1 VIDPTDSDDALEDR
15 TEAFGRP
22 ARRHVLASLA
32 SLGLLVPGCLQPS
45 SRGGSPTDTE
55 PESSVPT
62 ESTRTTTSETPTDVG
77 TSTGDGTPTTT
88 DRDTT
93 EPPDT
98 DAATD
103 TGPESVSILLF
114 AATGGYRH
122 NNIEYGLERLRGLQP
137 RIAAETGTDA
147 DAVSFETIATD
158 ASRFPSDVDSLSQYD
173 TVVWFNTTGDVLDA
187 DQQAAFERYITN
199 GGGYTGVHAA
209 ADTEYDWDFY
219 GSLLGGAYFSSHP
232 APQEATIRVS
242 DRSHPSTAHLPER
255 WTVTDEWYDF
265 RANPRENVRVLAT
278 LDEDT
283 YDGHEMPG
291 SDHPIVWCREL
302 RGGRAW
308 YTGRGHTKRAF
319 DDTAFKEHLLGGM
332 LWSSGLL

>member
-1 VIDPTDSDDALEDR
+1 MAPTDSDDALDAR

-45 SRGGSPTDTE
+45 SRGGTPTDTE
-55 PESSVPT
+55 SVSSA
-62 ESTRTTTSETPTDVG
+62 PTDSAQATDSEEPTDASTSARDG
-77 TSTGDGTPTTT
+77 TSATTE
-88 DRDTT
+88 RDTAEAT
-93 EPPDT
+93 DT

-103 TGPESVSILLF
+103 TTPDSVSILLF
-114 AATGGYRH
+114 AATAGFRH
-122 NNIEYGLERLRGLQP
+122 GNIEYGLERLRGLQP
-137 RIAAETGTDA
+137 RIAAETGA

-187 DQQAAFERYITN
+187 DQQAAFEAYITN

-209 ADTEYDWDFY
+209 ADTEYDWAFY

-232 APQEATIRVS
+232 APQEATIRVT

-291 SDHPIVWCREL
+291 SDHPIAWCREL
-302 RGGRAW
+302 RDGRAW
-308 YTGRGHTKRAF
+308 YTGRGHTRNAF
-319 DDTAFKEHLLGGM
+319 DETAFREHVLGGM
-332 LWSSGLL
+332 LWSAGLV